1 MPFAQRVA
9 ALFAVT
15 VLATGALTAATT
27 PRAARAAATDRPTS
41 VLLLTVLPHVHGEP
55 RAAALR
61 CHPAG
66 GTHPAATTA
75 CQAVAA
81 VHGDLGAMTPE
92 PGPCTLEYAP
102 VTARALGFWQG
113 RPVSWAKTFGNRC
126 ALLRETGSLFAF

>member
-1 MPFAQRVA
+1 MPFVQRVA
-9 ALFAVT
+9 ALFALT

-27 PRAARAAATDRPTS
+27 PRAAHAAPDRPIS

-61 CHPAG
+61 CDPAG

-81 VHGDLGAMTPE
+81 VDGDLGAMTPE

-102 VTARALGFWQG
+102 VTARALGFWQDQ
-113 RPVSWAKTFGNRC
+113 PVSWVKTFGNRC